1 MSLGHLSCDIN
12 AARCPPSCPRDHRV
26 RFRHQAAAGLMFA
39 FSCLSSI
46 IQPAFGYLSDKLSK
60 PWFIPV
66 GVLLA
71 GGGLASIGFLHSY
84 WAIFAA
90 IALSGVGAAL
100 FHPEGAR
107 FANKVSGASKGTGLS
122 LFSIGGN
129 SGFVFGPMLAVAAI
143 GAFGMPGTSVFG
155 LIALVMSVI
164 LLYQIS
170 HHSGLK
176 TTDTE
181 SATAGETEEV
191 KNNWKEF
198 SKLTLAI
205 ISRSVLFVGC
215 NTFIPLYWIHN
226 FGQSKAAGAAAL
238 TCFCTFGVISN
249 FIGGMLSDRFGYLRI
264 IRLSYVVLIPSIVLF
279 GLVDNLYAAFA
290 LLLPLGFSLYAPF
303 SSMVVLGQ
311 KYLAKNI
318 GFASGVTLGL
328 ATSMGGI
335 VAPLLG
341 WIADG
346 YGLPR
351 AIQSMT
357 IVAVIGTVAA
367 FAVAQQTHGLSGEN
381 IWEGESKN
389 FPSPPS
395 TAFTFIESL
404 FAAFPE
410 AGGSGRA
417 AAFFGIARLTAKK
430 GSL

>member
-1 MSLGHLSCDIN
+1 MDKKKIFLVSLGHLSCDIN
-12 AARCPPSCPRDHRV
+12 GGALPAILPFLITAYGFDY
-26 RFRHQAAAGLMFA
+26 QAAAGLMFA

-122 LFSIGGN
+122 PFSIGGN

-170 HHSGLK
+170 HLSGMKK
-176 TTDTE
+176 TETE
-181 SATAGETEEV
+181 SAKAAGETEEV

-215 NTFIPLYWIHN
+215 NTSSRSTGFITRPV
-226 FGQSKAAGAAAL
+226 QSCRGRGSDL
-238 TCFCTFGVISN
+238 LLHVRRHQQLHRR
-249 FIGGMLSDRFGYLRI
+249 MLSDRFGYLRI

-279 GLVDNLYAAFA
+279 GLVDNLMPLSRSCCPSAFPFVRA
-290 LLLPLGFSLYAPF
+290 F

-318 GFASGVTLGL
+318 GFASGVTPRARHQHAASSPRSSAGSPT
-328 ATSMGGI
+328 AM
-335 VAPLLG
+335 AC
-341 WIADG
+341 
-346 YGLPR
+346 PR

-367 FAVAQQTHGLSGEN
+367 FLLLV
-381 IWEGESKN
+381 
-389 FPSPPS
+389 
-395 TAFTFIESL
+395 SL
-404 FAAFPE
+404 N
-410 AGGSGRA
+410 R
-417 AAFFGIARLTAKK
+417 RTD
-430 GSL
+430 